1 MTVTYPIIEPEL
13 NDDLDPEWAQQITE
27 AVNDF
32 QTRIS
37 ELESGLPVVAYKD
50 TIETINNTAVIQN
63 DDELVLAVA
72 ANTKYFF
79 ELYVPY
85 NSGVTPD
92 IKIGWTLPTGAT
104 SQWWGQYYDS
114 TAWVVTQS
122 PTTPS
127 TGHAISGFAADLN
140 ARFGGTI
147 SIGSTAGNMQ
157 VVWAQNTANAS
168 NTSVLAGASL
178 SITPVP
184 V

>member
-72 ANTKYFF
+72 ANTKYF
-79 ELYVPY
+79 
-85 NSGVTPD
+85 
-92 IKIGWTLPTGAT
+92 
-104 SQWWGQYYDS
+104 
-114 TAWVVTQS
+114 
-122 PTTPS
+122 
-127 TGHAISGFAADLN
+127 
-140 ARFGGTI
+140 
-147 SIGSTAGNMQ
+147 
-157 VVWAQNTANAS
+157 
-168 NTSVLAGASL
+168 
-178 SITPVP
+178 
-184 V
+184 